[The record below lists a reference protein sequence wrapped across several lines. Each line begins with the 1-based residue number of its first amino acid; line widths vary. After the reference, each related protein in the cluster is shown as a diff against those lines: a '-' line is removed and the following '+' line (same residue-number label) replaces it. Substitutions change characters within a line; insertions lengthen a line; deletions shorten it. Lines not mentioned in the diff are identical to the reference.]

1 MIEIRGG
8 IRSRSQADGGEAGD
22 NTYTPMTDCFFGGSL
37 LMFAT
42 GDQAIKGLRGDV
54 EDEDNEE
61 EMESRMDV
69 RQERICMRKKG
80 SRKRGQK
87 MLGG

>member
-42 GDQAIKGLRGDV
+42 GDQAIKRLRGDGRMKTTKRRWMGV
-54 EDEDNEE
+54 EDGRSTEKNLYAEKRVRESED
-61 EMESRMDV
+61 
-69 RQERICMRKKG
+69 RKC
-80 SRKRGQK
+80 
-87 MLGG
+87 